1 MTAAGSP
8 ALVGRRVEDRWAVLR
23 PHIEDDVA
31 LTTVAERTG
40 IGLRTLQRWHAA
52 YKRGGPAGLAPKVRA
67 DRGSRKTDPQVV
79 ALIEGLAL
87 STPRPSIATI
97 TRRIAA
103 VAGEHGWAPV
113 SYGVIRTIVAG
124 IRPDVATLAHEGAV
138 AYRDRYELV
147 WRQRADQPNAVWQ
160 ADHTEL
166 DILILD
172 ANGAPARPW
181 LTVVEDD
188 HSRAVCGYMT
198 FLGAPSAMNTA
209 LALRQ
214 AIWPKLVAGWPVC
227 GIPDRLYVDHGSD
240 FTSHQLTQ
248 IGHDLHFEIIF
259 STIARPQ
266 GRGKIERLFGTI
278 NTELLPGLPGHIAP
292 GQRHPVPALTLDQL
306 DATIGHFITETYL
319 PRTHPEL
326 RMSPVTAWVG
336 DGWLPRLPATIEELN
351 VLLLSVAK
359 PRVVHR
365 DGIHFQG
372 LRYLSPTL
380 AAYVGERVILRYDP
394 RDITEIRIF
403 HNDRFLCKA
412 VDPEH
417 SGTSITLK
425 DIQAARAA
433 RRREVRSQI
442 NERIAVVAE
451 YLPDTTPRPVT
462 GPTAPP
468 SKPRLRTCYEDTP

>member
-1 MTAAGSP
+1 
-8 ALVGRRVEDRWAVLR
+8 VVR
-23 PHIEDDVA
+23 PHIEDGVA
-31 LTTVAERTG
+31 LTTVAARTG

-52 YKRGGPAGLAPKVRA
+52 YKQAGPAGLAPKTRS
-67 DRGSRKTDPQVV
+67 DCGHRKTDPTVV

-87 STPRPSIATI
+87 STPRPSVATI
-97 TRRIAA
+97 TRRVATLAA
-103 VAGEHGWAPV
+103 EHGWAPV
-113 SYGVIRTIVAG
+113 SYGVTRSIVAG
-124 IRPDVATLAHEGAV
+124 IRPDVATLAHEGGV
-138 AYRDRYELV
+138 AYRDKYELV
-147 WRQRADQPNAVWQ
+147 WRQRAERPNAVWQ

-166 DILILD
+166 DILIRD
-172 ANGAPARPW
+172 TNGKTARPW

-214 AIWPKLVAGWPVC
+214 AIWPKPVAGWPMC

-240 FTSHQLTQ
+240 FTSHQLHQ

-278 NTELLPGLPGHIAP
+278 NTELLPGLPGHLAP

-306 DATIGHFITETYL
+306 DATIGRFITKTYL

-326 RMSPVTAWVG
+326 RISPVTAWVG

-351 VLLLSVAK
+351 VLLLTVAK

-403 HNDRFLCKA
+403 HHDRFLCKA
-412 VDPEH
+412 VNPEH
-417 SGTSITLK
+417 SGTAITLK
-425 DIQAARAA
+425 DIQGARAA
-433 RRREVRSQI
+433 RRREVRDQI
-442 NERIAVVAE
+442 NERIAVVAD
-451 YLPDTTPRPVT
+451 YLPGATP
-462 GPTAPP
+462 APASP
-468 SKPRLRTCYEDTP
+468 PKPPRSKPRLRTYYEDTP